1 MTQLPEVPF
10 FLFGMG
16 GRRKWLYK
24 DGAFADALTGQVVRR
39 WEVAAERIVPAEY
52 AVHLE
57 TKDGHSVSIVEE
69 EEAVWIETDG
79 ERECLS
85 QGHVSLPTFE
95 GHRRASVLCVLH
107 QEMLVNIVNGAPV
120 PNLLVYRKP
129 WYRDAAMVCM
139 CLEKTGNLHLVAD
152 WILGLNEPFD
162 RNNADNCEPDNLGQ
176 ALYMIS
182 LVSDASHPLVKTILK
197 TVPEFRA
204 GSHIVGITDGAE
216 HPVYQTKWLKYG
228 LARLGEARPLS
239 TGRRGTGSQP
249 GCECLAGSQ
258 DSLRLL
264 EDPYEIPSVFDPY
277 SALFWMDYKEQ
288 HVHGPRFGERSRERY
303 PYLGWAEDHFF
314 GEPPGEIG
322 SGLDYPLTWES
333 CASEADYPSMSVV
346 SDEYVR
352 RKMCAPHTW
361 HAAEMFLYLLECE

>member
-16 GRRKWLYK
+16 GRRKLLYK

-52 AVHLE
+52 ALHLE
-57 TKDGHSVSIVEE
+57 TKDGHAVSIVED

-79 ERECLS
+79 ERECVS
-85 QGHVSLPTFE
+85 QGHINLPTFQ
-95 GHRRASVLCVLH
+95 GHRCARVLRVLH

-120 PNLLVYRKP
+120 PNLFVYRKP

-152 WILGLNEPFD
+152 WILALREPFD
-162 RNNADNCEPDNLGQ
+162 RNNAHHCEPDNLGQ
-176 ALYMIS
+176 ALYLIS

-197 TVPEFRA
+197 TVPEFTRGTHLV
-204 GSHIVGITDGAE
+204 GSTDSGE
-216 HPVYQTKWLKYG
+216 HPVYQTKWLKYALACLG
-228 LARLGEARPLS
+228 L
-239 TGRRGTGSQP
+239 
-249 GCECLAGSQ
+249 
-258 DSLRLL
+258 D
-264 EDPYEIPSVFDPY
+264 DPYEIPAVYDPY

-322 SGLDYPLTWES
+322 GGLEHPLTWES
-333 CASEADYPSMSVV
+333 YASEADYPSMSVV
-346 SDEYVR
+346 CDEYVR

>member
-1 MTQLPEVPF
+1 MVSESGEHNMQLPNMAF

-57 TKDGHSVSIVEE
+57 TKDGHAVSIVED
-69 EEAVWIETDG
+69 EEAIWIETDG
-79 ERECLS
+79 ERQPLS
-85 QGHVSLPTFE
+85 QGHVNLPTFQ
-95 GHRRASVLCVLH
+95 GHRYASVLRVLH

-120 PNLLVYRKP
+120 PNLFVYRKP

-139 CLEKTGNLHLVAD
+139 CLEKTLNLHLVAD
-152 WILGLNEPFD
+152 WILGLREPFD
-162 RNNADNCEPDNLGQ
+162 RNNANTCEPDNLGQ

-182 LVSDASHPLVKTILK
+182 LVSDASHPLAKTILEAL
-197 TVPEFRA
+197 PRFRT
-204 GSHIVGITDGAE
+204 GSHIVGITDGAQ

-228 LARLGEARPLS
+228 LARLGL
-239 TGRRGTGSQP
+239 
-249 GCECLAGSQ
+249 
-258 DSLRLL
+258 D
-264 EDPYEIPSVFDPY
+264 DPYEIPPVNDPY

-288 HVHGPRFGERSRERY
+288 HVDGPRFGERSRERY
-303 PYLGWAEDHFF
+303 PYLGWAEDHFY

-322 SGLDYPLTWES
+322 GGLEYPLTWES
-333 CASEADYPSMSVV
+333 YASEADYPSMSVV
-346 SDEYVR
+346 SNEYAR